1 MRGILGLYQEAE
13 SPASGRQA
21 PLAGYHRVRSLSGES
36 VTESGKDSENRHP
49 KFQSS
54 VTPGLA
60 VDTKDGDELEMKLT
74 RVPSKELSRVCAV
87 RQRPQGIRS
96 ETVSS
101 FTEALGVGIP

>member
-1 MRGILGLYQEAE
+1 M
-13 SPASGRQA
+13 
-21 PLAGYHRVRSLSGES
+21 RSLSGES

-74 RVPSKELSRVCAV
+74 RVPSKELSRVCA
-87 RQRPQGIRS
+87 RRKA
-96 ETVSS
+96 
-101 FTEALGVGIP
+101 EAPGNKI